1 MKNQIVPAILVK
13 NFSDLKLQLKRVQ
26 NLFPL
31 VQIDICDGK
40 FVNNTT
46 FKERLEIN
54 KLQLPCS
61 LELHLMVR
69 NPLLEM
75 KKWEKVKNISRIY
88 IHAEALGNNFEK
100 ISSLANKYGWQLG
113 VALNPETKVSKISKY
128 LDEIDAVLFMTVH
141 PGLQGQKLLM
151 PVLKKIKTFTAKNKK
166 VLVAV
171 DGGISLENIKE
182 VKKAG
187 VSEFCIGGKL
197 IMAENIKKTLGGFKK
212 RIK

>member
-26 NLFPL
+26 RLFPL

-75 KKWEKVKNISRIY
+75 KKWEKVKNISRVY

-113 VALNPETKVSKISKY
+113 LALNPETKAEKIKKY
-128 LDEIDAVLFMTVH
+128 LDKIDAILFMTVH
-141 PGLQGQKLLM
+141 PGIQGQKLIV
-151 PVLKKIKTFTAKNKK
+151 PVLKKINQFYAKNKK
-166 VLVAV
+166 ILIAA
-171 DGGISLENIKE
+171 DGGINLENIKE